1 MVSSW
6 RVFKLCGS
14 ADIPTPR
21 FVRRTLDL
29 SDRTGVTGPTA
40 AGLPSAVNL
49 KNEMNKMDLLH
60 FFDLNQYL
68 VLET

>member
-21 FVRRTLDL
+21 FVRRTRELPDL
-29 SDRTGVTGPTA
+29 TGVTGPTE
-40 AGLPSAVNL
+40 AGLPSATNKKNQLSIIDKIKYLSLNL
-49 KNEMNKMDLLH
+49 MH
-60 FFDLNQYL
+60 F
-68 VLET
+68 